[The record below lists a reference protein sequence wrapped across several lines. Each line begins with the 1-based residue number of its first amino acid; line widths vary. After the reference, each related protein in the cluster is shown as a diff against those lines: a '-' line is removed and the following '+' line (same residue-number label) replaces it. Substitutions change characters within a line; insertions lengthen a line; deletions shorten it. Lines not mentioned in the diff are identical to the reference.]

1 MNLGTTVLFTSVT
14 SILLKIKEK
23 TSYCTSNKIRSRSAG
38 MEQFKQGL
46 LSISSQF
53 PKSDCCLEKHFVEE
67 QKCLTYH
74 DVRSQIVFHKT
85 AEEGSNAAFCQE
97 NAIIEFELY
106 LMSLEQGQNGVFLE
120 DFLRFVTATD
130 RIPVLGFDK
139 KIEVFLTNENLLP
152 RSSTCGLIL
161 YLSQN
166 FTKNMLETA
175 LKEGLSFDII

>member
-1 MNLGTTVLFTSVT
+1 M
-14 SILLKIKEK
+14 
-23 TSYCTSNKIRSRSAG
+23 
-38 MEQFKQGL
+38 
-46 LSISSQF
+46 
-53 PKSDCCLEKHFVEE
+53 EKHFVEE
-67 QKCLTYH
+67 QCLTYH

-106 LMSLEQGQNGVFLE
+106 LMSLEQGQNGVFLK

-139 KIEVFLTNENLLP
+139 KIEMFLTNENLLP

-161 YLSQN
+161 YLPQN
-166 FTKNMLETA
+166 FRKNMLETA
-175 LKEGLSFDII
+175 LKEGLSFGII